1 MEHTAA
7 AEYYNAYVH
16 WNLMHYNALKL
27 IVVLN
32 SHPKISP
39 VEKHWI
45 HKINHINRRNCTKR
59 KETTNFQGTAPH
71 YSENNLFRPF
81 TFCLSVI

>member
-39 VEKHWI
+39 VSYGDFVKVAFA
-45 HKINHINRRNCTKR
+45 INHD
-59 KETTNFQGTAPH
+59 
-71 YSENNLFRPF
+71 
-81 TFCLSVI
+81 

>member
-16 WNLMHYNALKL
+16 SNLMHYNALKL

-39 VEKHWI
+39 VQEMAKLS
-45 HKINHINRRNCTKR
+45 NANAQGRRR
-59 KETTNFQGTAPH
+59 
-71 YSENNLFRPF
+71 
-81 TFCLSVI
+81 